1 MDMERAAGER
11 AGARWQL
18 AGRVFPGAGYGR
30 SMPTALSGLSSSA
43 SAQARLTPP
52 RLGLS
57 SSALRAEGST
67 SRLAE
72 RSDTWLGVELGS

>member
-1 MDMERAAGER
+1 MLEEEEHAYPLLGPAA
-11 AGARWQL
+11 
-18 AGRVFPGAGYGR
+18 
-30 SMPTALSGLSSSA
+30 ALSGLRGSA